1 MFFAIEVKEYL
12 EEVGAEDVANE
23 ISQKILENNDV
34 EQLLAENA
42 ALRERMSKLE
52 NRLERLE
59 RLV

>member
-12 EEVGAEDVANE
+12 EEVSSEDVAHE

-34 EQLLAENA
+34 DQLLAENA
-42 ALRERMSKLE
+42 ALQERMSKLE

-59 RLV
+59 QLV